1 MTPIPYVP
9 DAIWPDDYMD
19 WVHRYCPVCKA
30 EIHSDIYVRRLTDE
44 IVSCDQ
50 CIDDH
55 INSLLDEYE
64 AGEIK
69 KVDAYGAEGD
79 KYFEEAERYI
89 RPY

>member
-1 MTPIPYVP
+1 MTPIYVP

-19 WVHRYCPVCKA
+19 WVHRYCPACKA

-55 INSLLDEYE
+55 IEEYLDEYE

-69 KVDAYGAEGD
+69 KIDAYLDGD

>member
-1 MTPIPYVP
+1 MTPIYVL
-9 DAIWPDDYMD
+9 DKIWPDDYMD

-30 EIHSDIYVRRLTDE
+30 EIHGDIYVRRLTDE

-55 INSLLDEYE
+55 ISDLLDEYE

-69 KVDAYGAEGD
+69 KIDAYLDGD
-79 KYFEEAERYI
+79 KYFEEAEQDI

>member
-30 EIHSDIYVRRLTDE
+30 EIHSDIYVRKWDDE
-44 IVSCDQ
+44 IIACDQ

-55 INSLLDEYE
+55 IEEYLDEYE
-64 AGEIK
+64 AGEINK
-69 KVDAYGAEGD
+69 IDAYLDGD

>member
-9 DAIWPDDYMD
+9 DKIWPDDYMD

-55 INSLLDEYE
+55 IEEYLDEYE

-69 KVDAYGAEGD
+69 KIDAYLDGD
-79 KYFEEAERYI
+79 KYFEEAEQYI

>member
-1 MTPIPYVP
+1 MTPIYVP

-19 WVHRYCPVCKA
+19 WVHRECPVCKSG
-30 EIHSDIYVRRLTDE
+30 IHSDIYVRRLTDE

-55 INSLLDEYE
+55 IEEYLDEYE

-69 KVDAYGAEGD
+69 KIDAYLDGD

>member
-30 EIHSDIYVRRLTDE
+30 EIHSDIYVRKWDDE
-44 IVSCDQ
+44 IIACDQ

-55 INSLLDEYE
+55 IDEYLDEYE

-69 KVDAYGAEGD
+69 KIDAYLDGD

>member
-1 MTPIPYVP
+1 
-9 DAIWPDDYMD
+9 MD

-55 INSLLDEYE
+55 IEEYLDEYE

-69 KVDAYGAEGD
+69 KIDAYLDGD
-79 KYFEEAERYI
+79 KYFEEAEQYI

>member
-1 MTPIPYVP
+1 MTPIYVP

-30 EIHSDIYVRRLTDE
+30 EIHGDIYVRRLTDE

-55 INSLLDEYE
+55 ISDLLDEYE
-64 AGEIK
+64 TGEIK
-69 KVDAYGAEGD
+69 KIDAYLDGD
-79 KYFEEAERYI
+79 KYFEEAEQDI

>member
-9 DAIWPDDYMD
+9 DAIWPYEYIE
-19 WVHRYCPVCKA
+19 WIHRECPVCKS
-30 EIHSDIYVRRLTDE
+30 EIHSDIYVRKLDDT
-44 IVSCDQ
+44 IIACDQ

-55 INSLLDEYE
+55 IEEYLDEYE

-69 KVDAYGAEGD
+69 KIDAYLDGD
-79 KYFEEAERYI
+79 KYFEEAEKYI